1 MTSRSGVKGCQPRAE
16 GPESDESSEREDE
29 LLAEVA
35 IDAVE
40 LHRLLNR
47 VPSTFWL
54 GKTELWT

>member
-16 GPESDESSEREDE
+16 GPESEREDE